1 MGKKGNP
8 FKKILEPIKKGVLF
22 VKCWVRIITN
32 FPKCITF
39 YVLDYLK
46 FVFLF
51 VPLFLVSVCTGQGKA
66 AIKRNHKTLADALK
80 WSPGILYDCYVC
92 KKPKKK
98 KALSFWEKIKQAILG
113 GGSKGM
119 SFVFFLVM
127 GVLLIALYF
136 ISFML
141 PNENP
146 PTPSPT

>member
-8 FKKILEPIKKGVLF
+8 FKKILDPIKKGVKF

-51 VPLFLVSVCTGQGKA
+51 YPLIVISFFSGQGKA
-66 AIKRNHKTLADALK
+66 GIKRNHKRLADALK
-80 WSPGILYDCYVC
+80 WSPDTLYDCYVC

-98 KALSFWEKIKQAILG
+98 KSTSFWEKIKQAILG
-113 GGSKGM
+113 GGSRGM
-119 SFVFFLVM
+119 SFVFFVVM
-127 GVLLIALYF
+127 GFSFIVLYSISLI
-136 ISFML
+136 
-141 PNENP
+141 
-146 PTPSPT
+146 PTKKEDSPVPI